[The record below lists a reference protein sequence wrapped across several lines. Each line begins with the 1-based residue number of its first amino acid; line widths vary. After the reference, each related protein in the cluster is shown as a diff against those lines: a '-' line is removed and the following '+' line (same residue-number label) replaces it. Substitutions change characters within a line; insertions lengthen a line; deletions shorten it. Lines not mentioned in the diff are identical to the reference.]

1 MSQTKKSKVYFTKVI
16 TPEKLIEMYNKL
28 DIKLTGNIGIKIHSG
43 EKGNKNFLRPQ
54 FIKPI
59 ADYLDGTIVE
69 TNTSCPVDFGER
81 TTEAKHMKLMEEHGW
96 TKTFKKVV
104 ILDGESP
111 DEELDIP
118 NGLILK
124 KNYIGGK
131 TKNYDSFLVIAH
143 FKGHGWGGFGGALK
157 QLSIGFGSRV
167 SKTIQHS
174 AGTNA
179 DPDKVFDHFCSDKD
193 FKESMA
199 DCASS
204 FVNKYKGKLVYIN
217 VMKNISVDCDCDG
230 NARPP
235 CMKDIGILSST
246 DPVAIDKACL
256 DLLYNSEDPGKKEVI
271 ERIESKL
278 GPHIIECAEKLGAG
292 SSDYEL
298 INVD

>member
-1 MSQTKKSKVYFTKVI
+1 MSHSQKPKVYFTKTI

-28 DIKLTGNIGIKIHSG
+28 DIKLTGNIGVKIHSG
-43 EKGNKNFLRPQ
+43 EKGNKNFLRPE
-54 FIKPI
+54 FLKPI
-59 ADYLDGTIVE
+59 VDYLDGTIVE
-69 TNTSCPVDFGER
+69 TNTSCPETFGER
-81 TTEAKHMKLMEEHGW
+81 TTEERHKKLLEEHGW

-104 ILDGESP
+104 ILDGQPP

-118 NGLILK
+118 NGFILK

-174 AGTNA
+174 AGVNA

-193 FKESMA
+193 FKECMA

-204 FVNKYKGKLVYIN
+204 FVNKYKGKLCYLN

-230 NARPP
+230 NAKPP
-235 CMKDIGILSST
+235 CMKDIGILAST

-256 DLLYNSEDPGKKEVI
+256 DLIYNSDDPGKKPLI
-271 ERIESKL
+271 ERIEAKL
-278 GPHIIECAEKLGAG
+278 GHHVIECAEKLGVG
-292 SSDYEL
+292 STDYEL

>member
-1 MSQTKKSKVYFTKVI
+1 MSQAKKSKVYFTKTI

-28 DIKLTGNIGIKIHSG
+28 DIKLTGNIGVKIHSG
-43 EKGNKNFLRPQ
+43 EKGNKNFLRPE
-54 FIKPI
+54 FVKPI
-59 ADYLDGTIVE
+59 VDYLDGTIVE
-69 TNTSCPVDFGER
+69 TNTSCAEDFGER

-104 ILDGESP
+104 ILDGEPP

-118 NGLILK
+118 NGFILK
-124 KNYIGGK
+124 KNYIGKK

-179 DPDKVFDHFCSDKD
+179 DPNKVFDHFCSDKD
-193 FKESMA
+193 FKECMA

-204 FVNKYKGKLVYIN
+204 FVNKYKGKLCYIN

-230 NARPP
+230 NAKPP
-235 CMKDIGILSST
+235 CMKDIGILAST

-256 DLLYNSEDPGKKEVI
+256 DLIYNSEDTGKKPLI
-271 ERIESKL
+271 ERIEGKL
-278 GPHIIECAEKLGAG
+278 GPHIIECAVKLGVG